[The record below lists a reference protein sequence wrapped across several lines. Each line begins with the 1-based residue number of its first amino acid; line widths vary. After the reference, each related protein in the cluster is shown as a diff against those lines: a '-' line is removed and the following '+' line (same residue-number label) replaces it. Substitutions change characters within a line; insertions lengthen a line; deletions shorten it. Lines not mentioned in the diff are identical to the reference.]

1 MLQDTGM
8 LFSPHFRLA
17 YAGWSEMVG
26 GEKMENQKK
35 VIVACG
41 GTGGHLFPGVAVA
54 QELKQRGHEVK
65 LLISEKKVDAEASKK
80 YGDLDFATV
89 PAIAKPATLSLKMI
103 PFLWKFWKTKA
114 KCTQILKDFG
124 VDAVIGMGGFTSMPP
139 VIAGKKLGAKTY
151 VHDSNALPGKAN
163 RMTARWCDAV
173 LLGLEAAKEYFGGSK
188 VEITGTPVREELQ
201 NIPSREEAAKKLDL
215 DPAKKTVLVMGGSQ
229 GAKNLNS
236 LVVEASKAMP
246 DIQFIQITGNLD
258 HDRVKDELG
267 DTGGRHK
274 LIAFCDDMASVYAVT
289 DVVVMR
295 SGASSLSEISYLG
308 LASILVPY
316 PYAADDHQTKNAEV
330 FEKAEAALL
339 RQERELD
346 AGMLVADLSS
356 ILLETEKLVNMSAAS
371 AALGVKDAAKRV
383 CNVIEKG

>member
-1 MLQDTGM
+1 
-8 LFSPHFRLA
+8 
-17 YAGWSEMVG
+17 
-26 GEKMENQKK
+26 MESKKK

-54 QELKQRGHEVK
+54 QELKRRGHAVK

-103 PFLWKFWKTKA
+103 PFLLKFWKTQSACK
-114 KCTQILKDFG
+114 QILKGFG
-124 VDAVIGMGGFTSMPP
+124 ANAVIGMGGFTSMPP

-173 LLGLEAAKEYFGGSK
+173 LLGLEAAKSYFEGSK

-201 NIPSREEAAKKLDL
+201 KIPSRADAAAKLGL
-215 DPAKKTVLVMGGSQ
+215 DPEKKTVLVMGGSQ
-229 GAKNLNS
+229 GAKKLNS

-246 DIQFIQITGNLD
+246 DVQFIQITGNLD
-258 HDRVKDELG
+258 FDRVNEELG
-267 DTGGRHK
+267 ETNGRHK

-289 DVVVMR
+289 DVAVMR

-316 PYAADDHQTKNAEV
+316 PFAADDHQTKNAEV

-339 RQERELD
+339 RQERDLD

-356 ILLETEKLVNMSAAS
+356 ILLDTEKLVNMSAAS
-371 AALGVKDAAKRV
+371 AALGVKDAAERV